1 MLFKNDQLVRV
12 LKNRQRNEAHRDK
25 EANEANE
32 ANEAHDRV
40 VQDHKATLVVPQL
53 DVEDQVAHPRLT
65 CRESKTK
72 KPSHRS
78 NKKIM

>member
-1 MLFKNDQLVRV
+1 VFLFKNDQLVRV

-25 EANEANE
+25 EANEAK
-32 ANEAHDRV
+32 EAHDRV
-40 VQDHKATLVVPQL
+40 VQDHKVTLVVPQL
-53 DVEDQVAHPRLT
+53 DVEDQVAHPRST

-78 NKKIM
+78 NKKIK